1 MYNPSIT
8 ISIMTVSTFAQI
20 LVLVILIIFSFIFSS
35 SETALTTV
43 NILKLRTELEE
54 DPEDSDAAR
63 IKRVLKLRENPE
75 KMLTAILIGNN
86 IVNLSASSLT
96 TSLAIKL
103 WGGVGVGIAT
113 GVLTFLIL
121 VFGEIVP
128 KNLAQKRARNL
139 ALFYSG
145 FIYGLMVVLTPFSF
159 FFNAI
164 SKGILRIFGVKG
176 NVGMTVI
183 TPEDMKTFAD
193 VGNENGGIEDDEK
206 DYIHNIFDFS
216 TARASE
222 IMIPRIDMTIVN
234 ANWSYEKLMS
244 VFSEHKFTRYPVTE
258 PNSDKVIGILNMKD
272 LLTRDTTKP
281 FSIRKYLRNPYF
293 TFDHKNAAELFD
305 EMRES
310 HISIAIVLDEY
321 GATAGMITLEDL
333 LEELVGEIR
342 DEYDS
347 YEEDDITQTGN
358 NTYEILGSTNLED
371 VAEEFNL
378 PFESEDYDTIG
389 GYLMGLFDHI
399 PEQGEIY
406 VTGEG
411 IILKVEEIENKRIM
425 KLTLRL
431 PDDYLKEKEAP
442 ADKDSE

>member
-1 MYNPSIT
+1 MELSALI
-8 ISIMTVSTFAQI
+8 QI
-20 LVLVILIIFSFIFSS
+20 LVLVVLIIFSFIFSS
-35 SETALTTV
+35 AETALTTV
-43 NILKLRTELEE
+43 NVIKLRTELE
-54 DPEDSDAAR
+54 DDSEEKDDNK
-63 IKRVLKLRENPE
+63 IKRVLTLRDNPE

-128 KNLAQKRARNL
+128 KNLAQKRAHNL
-139 ALFYSG
+139 ALNYSG
-145 FIYGLMVVLTPFSF
+145 FIYGLMVVLTPLSF
-159 FFNAI
+159 FFNTI

-176 NVGMTVI
+176 DVGMTVI
-183 TPEDMKTFAD
+183 TAEDMKTYAD

-216 TARASE
+216 TAIASE
-222 IMIPRIDMTIVN
+222 IMIPRIDMTILS

-244 VFSEHKFTRYPVTE
+244 VFSEHKYTRYPVSE
-258 PNSDKVIGILNMKD
+258 PNSDKIIGILNMKD
-272 LLTRDTTKP
+272 LLTRDTSKP

-305 EMRES
+305 EMRND

-321 GATAGMITLEDL
+321 GAVAGMITLEDL

-347 YEEDDITQTGN
+347 YEEDDITKISD

-371 VAEEFNL
+371 VSEELNL

-389 GYLMGLFDHI
+389 GYLTGLFDHF
-399 PEQGEIY
+399 PQKGEIY
-406 VTGEG
+406 VTGDG
-411 IILKVEEIENKRIM
+411 IILKVEEIDNKRIM

-431 PDDYLKEKEAP
+431 PENSEEEKEVQS
-442 ADKDSE
+442 DKDSE

>member
-1 MYNPSIT
+1 MELSAVI
-8 ISIMTVSTFAQI
+8 QI
-20 LVLVILIIFSFIFSS
+20 LILVILITFSFIFSS
-35 SETALTTV
+35 AETALTTV
-43 NILKLRTELEE
+43 NLIKLRTEL
-54 DPEDSDAAR
+54 DEDSDSVDAAKIR
-63 IKRVLKLRENPE
+63 RVIKIRENPE

-128 KNLAQKRARNL
+128 KNLAQKRAHNL
-139 ALFYSG
+139 ALNYSG

-164 SKGILRIFGVKG
+164 SKGILHLFGVRG

-183 TPEDMKTFAD
+183 TPEDMKTYAD

-216 TARASE
+216 TAKASE
-222 IMIPRIDMTIVN
+222 IMIPRIDMTMVN
-234 ANWSYEKLMS
+234 LNWSYEKLMS
-244 VFSEHKFTRYPVTE
+244 VFAEHKFTRYPVTE

-272 LLTRDTTKP
+272 LLTRDMSKP

-305 EMRES
+305 EMRDS

-347 YEEDDITQTGN
+347 YEEDDITKTGN

-371 VAEEFNL
+371 VAEEFDL

-399 PEQGEIY
+399 PEKGEIY
-406 VTGEG
+406 VTGDG
-411 IILKVEEIENKRIM
+411 IIMKVEEIENKRIM
-425 KLTLRL
+425 KLMLRL
-431 PDDYLKEKEAP
+431 PETHLKEKEAHF
-442 ADKDSE
+442 DKDSE

>member
-1 MYNPSIT
+1 MELSAVI
-8 ISIMTVSTFAQI
+8 QI
-20 LVLVILIIFSFIFSS
+20 LILVILITFSFIFSS
-35 SETALTTV
+35 AETALTTV
-43 NILKLRTELEE
+43 NLIKLRTEL
-54 DPEDSDAAR
+54 DEDSDSVDAAKIR
-63 IKRVLKLRENPE
+63 RVIKIRENPE

-128 KNLAQKRARNL
+128 KNLAQKRAHNL
-139 ALFYSG
+139 ALNYSG

-164 SKGILRIFGVKG
+164 SKGILHLFGVRG

-183 TPEDMKTFAD
+183 TPEDMKTYAD

-216 TARASE
+216 TAKASE
-222 IMIPRIDMTIVN
+222 IMIPRIDMTMVN
-234 ANWSYEKLMS
+234 LNWSYEKLMS
-244 VFSEHKFTRYPVTE
+244 VFAEHKFTRYPVTE

-272 LLTRDTTKP
+272 LLTRDMSKP

-305 EMRES
+305 EMRDS

-347 YEEDDITQTGN
+347 YEEDDITKTGN

-371 VAEEFNL
+371 VAEEFDL

-399 PEQGEIY
+399 PEKGEIY
-406 VTGEG
+406 VTGDG
-411 IILKVEEIENKRIM
+411 IIMKVEEIENKRIM
-425 KLTLRL
+425 KLMLRL
-431 PDDYLKEKEAP
+431 PETHLKEKEAHS
-442 ADKDSE
+442 DKDSE